1 MAKMFKSVRLF
12 RFGKDD
18 GQDGRGA
25 AKPKFKTAWKELHGV
40 PLTLIRNDALADAP
54 AAPAP
59 VAAAG
64 QTAAE
69 PIMAE
74 TLWQDRPVLFVLVRR
89 PGCLLCREEAY
100 NLSFQRQLIRDQ
112 LGIRMV
118 AIVNQELGAREFADA
133 YWRGE
138 CYMDSTFGIFKAMG
152 EGKVRRASVFA
163 ALMPSVISRILRAMK
178 SGLDH
183 NFEGDASMLGG
194 LLLVGPRDYGVVYE
208 YPETEFGDFAPQD
221 EVLDVCR
228 QLAEDV
234 AKRGTAPV
242 STTPWLVAESKP
254 VVRPSATKA

>member
-1 MAKMFKSVRLF
+1 MAKSLKSVLSF
-12 RFGKDD
+12 RF
-18 GQDGRGA
+18 
-25 AKPKFKTAWKELHGV
+25 
-40 PLTLIRNDALADAP
+40 
-54 AAPAP
+54 
-59 VAAAG
+59 
-64 QTAAE
+64 
-69 PIMAE
+69 
-74 TLWQDRPVLFVLVRR
+74 
-89 PGCLLCREEAY
+89 GCLLCREEAY

-138 CYMDSTFGIFKAMG
+138 CYMDPTFGIFKAMG

-163 ALMPSVISRILRAMK
+163 ALMPSVIARILRAMK

-194 LLLVGPRDYGVVYE
+194 LLIVGPRDHGVVYE

-228 QLAEDV
+228 QLAEGV
-234 AKRGTAPV
+234 AQRGTAPV
-242 STTPWLVAESKP
+242 PSTPWLVEKSQP
-254 VVRPSATKA
+254 VVRPAATA